1 MATIRVAL
9 LALFMAASP
18 VPLAAASAAL
28 GPDGTA
34 ADAPVTAAMLR
45 DFGSQLM
52 HELGASLAAL
62 EARLDARIDNV
73 SSAVR
78 DLDIKVDGLAGKVR
92 DLDIKV
98 DGLAGEVRNL
108 DIKVDGLTVDVRDLS
123 ESVLTPAVGARG
135 DACARVAVASSF
147 VSVGGALLKQCSA
160 VPLPEP
166 LAARAPADA
175 ASSNF
180 FLTSAHCYE
189 NETAGKVIFFPKAT
203 TQIGGVEGCALVAQ
217 FLRPPSPDAL
227 DLAVVRCAVAVP
239 LPPTRLSSH
248 PYVAHTRV
256 VLAGF
261 SRGEHLDPAL
271 SARIVGGATC
281 ATFALHTKHT
291 RLSDSLQTPVAVAS
305 EGPVPPSRGYTEDAL
320 LPTAF
325 APAAAGAAP
334 PGFVESSPWEGMSGG
349 AVFDTRCGLLGI
361 TESRAVFAQG
371 GQFVRL
377 TPDVLERVA
386 AAVAAAKAGS

>member
-1 MATIRVAL
+1 M
-9 LALFMAASP
+9 S
-18 VPLAAASAAL
+18 
-28 GPDGTA
+28 
-34 ADAPVTAAMLR
+34 
-45 DFGSQLM
+45 
-52 HELGASLAAL
+52 AL
-62 EARLDARIDNV
+62 EARLGARIDNV
-73 SSAVR
+73 SSAVDGLR
-78 DLDIKVDGLAGKVR
+78 VEFDGLRVDFDGLRSEVDGLRGEVDGLAVNVDGLAVKVDGLAVNLR
-92 DLDIKV
+92 DV
-98 DGLAGEVRNL
+98 
-108 DIKVDGLTVDVRDLS
+108 S

-271 SARIVGGATC
+271 TARMIDKSGTK
-281 ATFALHTKHT
+281 TYALHSKHT
-291 RLSDSLQTPVAVAS
+291 RLSDSLQTPAALAS
-305 EGPVPPSRGYTEDAL
+305 EEPEPAPPSRGYTEDAL
-320 LPTAF
+320 LPAAF

-334 PGFVESSPWEGMSGG
+334 SGFVESSPWEGMSGG
-349 AVFDTRCGLLGI
+349 AVFDTHCGLLGI
-361 TESRAVFAQG
+361 TESRAIYAQG

-386 AAVAAAKAGS
+386 AAVAAAKAGT

>member
-1 MATIRVAL
+1 MTIHPFVAL
-9 LALFMAASP
+9 LALFAATSP

-28 GPDGTA
+28 GPNGTA
-34 ADAPVTAAMLR
+34 ADAPITAAMLR
-45 DFGSQLM
+45 DFGSQLTR
-52 HELGASLAAL
+52 ELTRELERLGA
-62 EARLDARIDNV
+62 RIG
-73 SSAVR
+73 
-78 DLDIKVDGLAGKVR
+78 DLDIKVDGLA
-92 DLDIKV
+92 
-98 DGLAGEVRNL
+98 
-108 DIKVDGLTVDVRDLS
+108 VDVRDLS

-189 NETAGKVIFFPKAT
+189 NETAGKVFFFPEAT
-203 TQIGGVEGCALVAQ
+203 TLIGGVEGCALVAQ
-217 FLRPPSPDAL
+217 FLHPTSPDAL

-271 SARIVGGATC
+271 SARIVGGAT
-281 ATFALHTKHT
+281 FALHTKHT

-334 PGFVESSPWEGMSGG
+334 PGFIESSPWEGMSGG

-361 TESRAVFAQG
+361 TERRAVFAQG
-371 GQFVRL
+371 GQFLRL
-377 TPDVLERVA
+377 TPDVIERVA
-386 AAVAAAKAGS
+386 TAVNAAKAES

>member
-1 MATIRVAL
+1 
-9 LALFMAASP
+9 
-18 VPLAAASAAL
+18 
-28 GPDGTA
+28 
-34 ADAPVTAAMLR
+34 MLR

-52 HELGASLAAL
+52 RELGASLAAL

-78 DLDIKVDGLAGKVR
+78 NLA
-92 DLDIKV
+92 
-98 DGLAGEVRNL
+98 
-108 DIKVDGLTVDVRDLS
+108 VDVRDLS

-189 NETAGKVIFFPKAT
+189 NETAGKVFFFPEAT
-203 TQIGGVEGCALVAQ
+203 TLIGGVEGCALVAQ
-217 FLRPPSPDAL
+217 FLHPTSPDAL

-271 SARIVGGATC
+271 SARIVGGAT
-281 ATFALHTKHT
+281 FALHTKHT

-334 PGFVESSPWEGMSGG
+334 PGFIESSPWEGMSGG

-361 TESRAVFAQG
+361 TERRAVFAQG
-371 GQFVRL
+371 GQFLRL
-377 TPDVLERVA
+377 TPDVIERVA
-386 AAVAAAKAGS
+386 TAVNAAKAES

>member
-1 MATIRVAL
+1 MATIRGAL
-9 LALFMAASP
+9 LALSL
-18 VPLAAASAAL
+18 LAAASASPAQCI
-28 GPDGTA
+28 DGACA
-34 ADAPVTAAMLR
+34 ADDAPVTAAMLR

-52 HELGASLAAL
+52 RELVAL
-62 EARLDARIDNV
+62 EARLGARIDNV
-73 SSAVR
+73 SSEVR
-78 DLDIKVDGLAGKVR
+78 DLDIKVDGLAV
-92 DLDIKV
+92 
-98 DGLAGEVRNL
+98 NL
-108 DIKVDGLTVDVRDLS
+108 RDLS
-123 ESVLTPAVGARG
+123 ESELTPAVSARG
-135 DACARVAVASSF
+135 DACARVTVASSF
-147 VSVGGALLKQCSA
+147 VILGGALLKQCSA

-166 LAARAPADA
+166 LAARAPAEA

-180 FLTSAHCYE
+180 FLTSAHCYK
-189 NETAGKVIFFPKAT
+189 NT
-203 TQIGGVEGCALVAQ
+203 TGELFSSPGVSTLIGGVKGCTLVAQ
-217 FLRPPSPDAL
+217 FSHPPSPASI
-227 DLAVVRCAVAVP
+227 DLAVVHCAVAVP
-239 LPPTRLSSH
+239 LPPTRLSSLV
-248 PYVAHTRV
+248 YTAHTRV

-271 SARIVGGATC
+271 NARVVVN

-291 RLSDSLQTPVAVAS
+291 RLSDSLQMPFAASS
-305 EGPVPPSRGYTEDAL
+305 EGPAPPSRGYTEDAL